1 MEFNPQSISI
11 IGDVLVVIAVLLLF
25 VTLRSDRQASGK
37 IVETLDSI
45 SATQLR
51 IIDTLD
57 SISATQL
64 RIIDT
69 QSQISGTQLQ
79 ISEMQRDQSRM
90 QQDML
95 MRLAV
100 IDAKGSSASPNG

>member
-51 IIDTLD
+51 IIDT
-57 SISATQL
+57 
-64 RIIDT
+64 

-100 IDAKGSSASPNG
+100 IDAKESSASPNG

>member
-11 IGDVLVVIAVLLLF
+11 IGDVLVVVAVVALF
-25 VTLRSDRQASGK
+25 VTLRNDRQSASK
-37 IVETLDSI
+37 IVETLESI
-45 SATQLR
+45 SGTQLK
-51 IIDTLD
+51 
-57 SISATQL
+57 
-64 RIIDT
+64 IIDT

-100 IDAKGSSASPNG
+100 MDAKGSSAGPNG